1 MEAGSILKLFKD
13 DDIVYSIWKRIAGNI
28 PGKEIAIFF
37 EYKDLERTMTMALGI
52 VEIVE
57 EDCGTDHCI
66 EFIVFSKK
74 HAESLVGKYY
84 KDPLQN
90 LNWQVLD
97 LETANSLINKKIY
110 IRSPMTCQ
118 TPNFR
123 VCQKCFGARE
133 FPTKYVGVCAGQ
145 IVSERLTQLIMRL
158 K

>member
-1 MEAGSILKLFKD
+1 MIIDKADSTPQSG
-13 DDIVYSIWKRIAGNI
+13 Y
-28 PGKEIAIFF
+28 
-37 EYKDLERTMTMALGI
+37 LERTMTMALGI

-74 HAESLVGKYY
+74 HAKSLVGKYY

-90 LNWQVLD
+90 LDWRVLD

-158 K
+158 KQWSLLRVILVEKFFEFRGHLRYLKIL